1 MAGKR
6 FACEDLLEKLIA
18 LPTPGTNEDAGQKLV
33 MKALR
38 PLCDRVETDI
48 YGDVLGVVNEK
59 APTRVLLA
67 AHVDEIGLMVS
78 NVDDRGFVQVNLMG
92 GSRPDALVGQRMHVH
107 TAKGPVLGV
116 VGRKPGN
123 APKEEIKTEDLYL
136 DIGATNRAEAAALVR
151 PGDTV
156 TCVCSF
162 DRLSGDRATGRGLD
176 DRAGVAAVVRAMEII
191 RRERRRLKVAVY
203 GLSNVQEEGGRF
215 RGAAVS
221 AFRIMPQAAL
231 AVDVCYARDFPK
243 METRLSG
250 DCKLSGGPTLS
261 LSLTVNRVVNR
272 MLEAAAEA
280 KKIPLQYAVEPTA
293 TGTDGDA
300 IATIGPGVATG
311 VVSIPCRYV
320 HSPSEVISLVDL
332 DWTAELIAEFVL
344 RLPARPDFRPI

>member
-1 MAGKR
+1 MKA
-6 FACEDLLEKLIA
+6 FACESLLKELIG

-33 MKALR
+33 RRRLAAV
-38 PLCDRVETDI
+38 CDRVETDI
-48 YGDVLGVVNEK
+48 YGDVLGVVNGK

-78 NVDDRGFVQVNLMG
+78 QVDAQGFVQVNLLG
-92 GSRPDALVGQRMHVH
+92 GSRPDALVGQRMHIH

-116 VGRKPGN
+116 IGRKPGE
-123 APKEEIKTEDLYL
+123 APKEEIKTADLYL
-136 DIGATNRAEAAALVR
+136 DIGAASRAEAEKLVR

-156 TCVCSF
+156 TCTCGF
-162 DRLSGDRATGRGLD
+162 DRLGGDRVAGRGLD

-191 RRERRRLKVAVY
+191 RRERRRLKVAVFA
-203 GLSNVQEEGGRF
+203 LSNVQEEGGRF

-221 AFRIMPQAAL
+221 AFQVMPQAAL
-231 AVDVCYARDFPK
+231 AVDVCYARDYPK

-261 LSLTVNRVVNR
+261 LSLTVNRAVNR
-272 MLEAAAEA
+272 MLEAAAKA
-280 KKIPLQYAVEPTA
+280 KKIPLQYAVEPTS

-300 IATIGPGVATG
+300 IASVGPGVATG

-320 HSPSEVISLVDL
+320 HSPSEVISLADL
-332 DWTAELIAEFVL
+332 DQTAELIAEFVL
-344 RLPARPDFRPI
+344 RMPAKPDFKPI